1 MGIRDQVE
9 RTVLYSKSVFS
20 AFVQGLENFLSRL
33 KRDNALQ
40 NCEYINIV
48 RIPESLFFAS
58 IFVISDIGDP
68 HMYFLLSVD

>member
-1 MGIRDQVE
+1 MCLLPLCKDWKI
-9 RTVLYSKSVFS
+9 
-20 AFVQGLENFLSRL
+20 SRL

-48 RIPESLFFAS
+48 RIPESLFVAS

-68 HMYFLLSVD
+68 HVYFLLSADKLARV